1 MKAVPPPVLGLVV
14 AFSIWS
20 VLPASADTLF
30 QDDFGGQMGERL
42 IQRTLPTPGGESVAF
57 VGHTQLILNGAGQV
71 VSTNGGGA
79 VSLPLPEI
87 KSGDVIT
94 LSASVRSAGD
104 PVSWI
109 GIGFTREAET
119 LSSFGQI
126 TAAVRADGEGRVF
139 TGAQKD
145 GFTLYR
151 DKVNVAGSENNITGT
166 VRLSLSFNTG
176 NFNLLV
182 KIDDTVIY
190 EGPVD
195 YTTLDGL
202 RYATFELVRQN
213 NSTENDPGMVDGF
226 QVEISRP

>member
-1 MKAVPPPVLGLVV
+1 MKAVPPRILGLVITV
-14 AFSIWS
+14 S
-20 VLPASADTLF
+20 VLSLLPAMAEILF
-30 QDDFGGQMGERL
+30 QDDFGGQMGEKL
-42 IQRTLPTPGGESVAF
+42 IQRTLNTAKGESVAF
-57 VGHTQLILNGAGQV
+57 AGHTQLVLNGSGQV

-87 KSGDVIT
+87 KPGDVIT
-94 LSASVRSAGD
+94 VTSNVRSAGD

-109 GIGFTREAET
+109 GIGFTKEPET

-126 TAAVRADGEGRVF
+126 TAAVRADGAGRVF

-151 DKVNVAGSENNITGT
+151 DKVNVAGSVNNITGT

-190 EGPVD
+190 DGPID

-213 NSTENDPGMVDGF
+213 NSAANDPGLVDGF
-226 QVEISRP
+226 KVEISRP